1 MGEDAAKGGGVTFET
16 DTMGGR
22 LPGIPPP
29 GSGDAF
35 TPAQTSR
42 RISLKRATSR
52 RITRSVGKVA
62 VSLRARRV
70 FDVDTVNET
79 YGVQLQI
86 YFMWE
91 LPYWEQAPSEE
102 ELLKNTWLPV
112 WVPKFRVKHQQACSS
127 REVTYKFIRSN
138 DPETQPQMVL
148 AEHLQQVQLF
158 QPFDLSS
165 FPGDCQGLTVDIEM
179 EQDVAECELVP
190 FSDGTP
196 LGDVLRNNCFLKD
209 FKLLKMPARN
219 VKRARDIFL
228 EKLKSPRKKESL
240 ESLEPTGSSKH
251 LGFLRN
257 AAGMGKGW
265 NSDGSDDEGAGSGSF
280 GSGSGEQRGEEETS
294 AHVEIPPPWIASLT
308 TTDPAES
315 RFGERFSR
323 LLFRVHIQRK
333 HGYYLQNVVH
343 VLFGVATLALSS
355 CTYPPTDIAGR
366 HAIDFTV
373 ILTATAFKQS
383 VASMV
388 PNINYSTALDRYV
401 VACFYFLF
409 LMTGYH
415 AVLPTL
421 FGVGREAMQGT
432 FEIRINEDDENEA
445 FEYITKKK
453 LNLMQDVDYYI
464 NIVGSCVWFVFN
476 IWWHCAFRWKRWHGR
491 LRYLKDADNFER
503 GIGFLINPNEFE
515 SS

>member
-1 MGEDAAKGGGVTFET
+1 
-16 DTMGGR
+16 
-22 LPGIPPP
+22 
-29 GSGDAF
+29 
-35 TPAQTSR
+35 
-42 RISLKRATSR
+42 
-52 RITRSVGKVA
+52 
-62 VSLRARRV
+62 
-70 FDVDTVNET
+70 
-79 YGVQLQI
+79 
-86 YFMWE
+86 
-91 LPYWEQAPSEE
+91 
-102 ELLKNTWLPV
+102 
-112 WVPKFRVKHQQACSS
+112 
-127 REVTYKFIRSN
+127 VTYKFIRSN
-138 DPETQPQMVL
+138 DPETQPHMVL

-265 NSDGSDDEGAGSGSF
+265 TWDGSDDEGAGTAS
-280 GSGSGEQRGEEETS
+280 GEEETTTI
-294 AHVEIPPPWIASLT
+294 EIPPPWIASLT

-415 AVLPTL
+415 AILPTL

-503 GIGFLINPNEFE
+503 GIGFLINPKEFE

>member
-1 MGEDAAKGGGVTFET
+1 M
-16 DTMGGR
+16 
-22 LPGIPPP
+22 
-29 GSGDAF
+29 
-35 TPAQTSR
+35 
-42 RISLKRATSR
+42 
-52 RITRSVGKVA
+52 
-62 VSLRARRV
+62 
-70 FDVDTVNET
+70 
-79 YGVQLQI
+79 
-86 YFMWE
+86 
-91 LPYWEQAPSEE
+91 
-102 ELLKNTWLPV
+102 
-112 WVPKFRVKHQQACSS
+112 
-127 REVTYKFIRSN
+127 
-138 DPETQPQMVL
+138 
-148 AEHLQQVQLF
+148 
-158 QPFDLSS
+158 
-165 FPGDCQGLTVDIEM
+165 
-179 EQDVAECELVP
+179 
-190 FSDGTP
+190 
-196 LGDVLRNNCFLKD
+196 
-209 FKLLKMPARN
+209 
-219 VKRARDIFL
+219 
-228 EKLKSPRKKESL
+228 
-240 ESLEPTGSSKH
+240 
-251 LGFLRN
+251 
-257 AAGMGKGW
+257 
-265 NSDGSDDEGAGSGSF
+265 
-280 GSGSGEQRGEEETS
+280 
-294 AHVEIPPPWIASLT
+294 
-308 TTDPAES
+308 
-315 RFGERFSR
+315 
-323 LLFRVHIQRK
+323 HIQRK

>member
-1 MGEDAAKGGGVTFET
+1 MAGKGLPGLGEDAAKGGGVTFGG

-22 LPGIPPP
+22 LPGIPAP
-29 GSGDAF
+29 GSSDAF
-35 TPAQTSR
+35 APVKAESAR

-52 RITRSVGKVA
+52 KITRNVGKVA

-91 LPYWEQAPSEE
+91 LPYWEQSPAEE
-102 ELLKNTWLPV
+102 ELIKNTWRPV
-112 WVPKFRVKHQQACSS
+112 WVPKFRVKHLQHCGST
-127 REVTYKFIRSN
+127 EVSYKFIKSN

-148 AEHLQQVQLF
+148 AEHVQQVNLF

-179 EQDVAECELVP
+179 EQDISECELVP

-196 LGDVLRNNCFLKD
+196 LGDVLVNNCFLKD

-219 VKRARDIFL
+219 VTRARDIFL
-228 EKLKSPRKKESL
+228 EKLKSPRKNDHPPEASD
-240 ESLEPTGSSKH
+240 SKR
-251 LGFLRN
+251 LGFLKNAIGMAKGSARN
-257 AAGMGKGW
+257 V
-265 NSDGSDDEGAGSGSF
+265 DGSDDGSA
-280 GSGSGEQRGEEETS
+280 RGGHVFTSDDETLLG
-294 AHVEIPPPWIASLT
+294 PPWIASLT
-308 TTDPAES
+308 TTDPSES
-315 RFGERFSR
+315 RFGDRFSR

-415 AVLPTL
+415 AILPTL

-432 FEIRINEDDENEA
+432 FEIRINEDEEDEA
-445 FEYITKKK
+445 FETITKKK
-453 LNLMQDVDYYI
+453 LNLMQDVDFYV

-491 LRYLKDADNFER
+491 LRYLKEADNLER
-503 GIGFLINPNEFE
+503 GIGFMLNPKEFDA
-515 SS
+515 S

>member
-1 MGEDAAKGGGVTFET
+1 MGEDAAKGGGVTFGG

-22 LPGIPPP
+22 LPGIPAP
-29 GSGDAF
+29 GSSDAF
-35 TPAQTSR
+35 APVKAESAR

-52 RITRSVGKVA
+52 KITRNVGKVA

-91 LPYWEQAPSEE
+91 LPYWEQSPAEE
-102 ELLKNTWLPV
+102 ELIKNTWRPV
-112 WVPKFRVKHQQACSS
+112 WVPKFRVKHLQHCGST
-127 REVTYKFIRSN
+127 EVSYKFIKSN

-148 AEHLQQVQLF
+148 AEHVQQVNLF

-179 EQDVAECELVP
+179 EQDISECELVP

-196 LGDVLRNNCFLKD
+196 LGDVLVNNCFLKD

-219 VKRARDIFL
+219 VTRARDIFL
-228 EKLKSPRKKESL
+228 EKLKSPRKNDHAPEASD
-240 ESLEPTGSSKH
+240 SKR
-251 LGFLRN
+251 LGFLKNAIGMAKGSARN
-257 AAGMGKGW
+257 V
-265 NSDGSDDEGAGSGSF
+265 DGSDDGSV
-280 GSGSGEQRGEEETS
+280 RGGHVFTSDDETLLG
-294 AHVEIPPPWIASLT
+294 PPWIASLT
-308 TTDPAES
+308 TTDPSES
-315 RFGERFSR
+315 RFGDRFSR

-409 LMTGYH
+409 LMTGVPRH
-415 AVLPTL
+415 LAHVVRSGTRGDARDVRDSNQRGRRGR
-421 FGVGREAMQGT
+421 GVRDDHEEEAEFDAGRG
-432 FEIRINEDDENEA
+432 
-445 FEYITKKK
+445 
-453 LNLMQDVDYYI
+453 L
-464 NIVGSCVWFVFN
+464 
-476 IWWHCAFRWKRWHGR
+476 
-491 LRYLKDADNFER
+491 LRQHR
-503 GIGFLINPNEFE
+503 GIVRVVRVQHMVALRVQVEAVARAVEVPEGSGQLRTRDRVHAEPEGVRRVLGMRVI
-515 SS
+515 